1 MVLDGNIGFT
11 GAIMEKSI
19 SMIVDSQIFTVSGIF
34 QFWIPAILFL
44 AWLIHSYIK
53 KKFPF
58 SNIPRINRF
67 SFFIHCLIYYLT
79 LIPINLLYYYS
90 ITEHEI
96 LIIWTIGALL
106 QTLTAIRLF
115 NVTQRRIADI
125 GLSPY
130 FIFLI
135 LFLYPYQKVYW
146 IVVINLFGWQSSK
159 KEKYGKPITEKFIW

>member
-19 SMIVDSQIFTVSGIF
+19 GMIVDSQIFTVSGIF

-67 SFFIHCLIYYLT
+67 SFFIHYLICLA
-79 LIPINLLYYYS
+79 LIGIGLLFYYS
-90 ITEHEI
+90 IKEYEI

-106 QTLTAIRLF
+106 QILASIRFF

-130 FIFLI
+130 FIFLL
-135 LFLYPYQKVYW
+135 LFLIPYQKVYW

>member
-67 SFFIHCLIYYLT
+67 SFFI
-79 LIPINLLYYYS
+79 
-90 ITEHEI
+90 
-96 LIIWTIGALL
+96 
-106 QTLTAIRLF
+106 
-115 NVTQRRIADI
+115 
-125 GLSPY
+125 
-130 FIFLI
+130 
-135 LFLYPYQKVYW
+135 
-146 IVVINLFGWQSSK
+146 
-159 KEKYGKPITEKFIW
+159 